1 MKFRYYDPEVNRFI
15 TIDDIS
21 YIDPETINGLNLYAY
36 CGNNPVM
43 CIDEN
48 GDSWDSFCKGV
59 KNFFTRDIPNFF
71 TKTIPNWWNNDVV
84 PFFTRDVPDWW
95 DKTKIKVGT
104 WVENNIIDP
113 MKKGFSAIENFFKS
127 TLPNWW
133 NGTVVPWWN
142 QIKFDVGMCVES
154 WFKPLE
160 EEMYQFAELWQ
171 TNPLINLIIFV
182 GVIGLA
188 PFGFFRVLFYQRY
201 LFELI

>member
-1 MKFRYYDPEVNRFI
+1 MIY
-15 TIDDIS
+15 
-21 YIDPETINGLNLYAY
+21 
-36 CGNNPVM
+36 
-43 CIDEN
+43 
-48 GDSWDSFCKGV
+48 CKGV

-142 QIKFDVGMCVES
+142 QIKFDVGMWVES
-154 WFKPLE
+154 WAKPLE

-171 TNPLINLIIFV
+171 TNPLINLIMFV

-188 PFGFFRVLFYQRY
+188 PFGFFPSFILSAISFWAY
-201 LFELI
+201 LVNSSRREW